1 MGSFD
6 LTYDGEQDVLE
17 ITFEVF
23 DENFTRT
30 LSLNDHIFVF
40 TDLAL
45 QTVWGLTFYS
55 YSRLLGVSETEFTA
69 LRDQPEELVTNA
81 LALLYRPPASRFFD
95 VTDPEG
101 LIARVCAPNIQTLI
115 E

>member
-6 LTYDGEQDVLE
+6 LAYDAEQDVLE
-17 ITFEVF
+17 IIFEVF
-23 DENFTRT
+23 DESFART
-30 LSLNDHIFVF
+30 LSLNDHVFVF

-69 LRDQPEELVTNA
+69 LRDQPDELVATV
-81 LALLYRPPASRFFD
+81 LVLLSRPPASRFFD

-101 LIARVCAPNIQTLI
+101 LIARVCAPNIQALI